1 MDVARRRAHIKQQAA
16 LKKQKEGQTP
26 KGMGLTNPSTKR
38 KQPEKTSRLPKKPK
52 TVPEPV
58 VGLQAKA
65 KKTVTQPGPG
75 KGKGLMTG
83 SVLVAEKPPVLLRE
97 DFKYALQQ
105 LSSIITTDDYEDLS
119 NHATKAMGETGLFS
133 IAQVTTSIRFLFS
146 FFFSLTCLATN
157 PSIFKQC

>member
-1 MDVARRRAHIKQQAA
+1 MIFKFASVSPSPNIFIYLLLFFFQTLDLHLLCAEMDVARRRAHIKQQAA

-65 KKTVTQPGPG
+65 KKTVT
-75 KGKGLMTG
+75 
-83 SVLVAEKPPVLLRE
+83 
-97 DFKYALQQ
+97 
-105 LSSIITTDDYEDLS
+105 
-119 NHATKAMGETGLFS
+119 
-133 IAQVTTSIRFLFS
+133 
-146 FFFSLTCLATN
+146 
-157 PSIFKQC
+157 